1 MEKKEIKYIS
11 VKGMQSLIMILG
23 CIILNFA
30 FSKLA
35 AGLGLPIYLDN
46 IGTLM
51 AAILGGY
58 LPGIMTAILT
68 NTVNYFIDDSSIYYA
83 ALSAMIAISATV
95 MSRRGKF
102 KSLLGYVELIVIIA
116 LIGGGLGSIITWFLH
131 NVPTEGLVY
140 DMMQSCSS
148 VLRTKTFGSFF
159 LVSILMDLI
168 DKTITVVI
176 SVVFMHLIP
185 KEKRDE
191 LWLYGWRQAPMSD
204 EEVQSVYRSTVTKTK
219 LSSKFALALII
230 SSVLI
235 ATGIIYVSAT
245 IFSDYSRI
253 QHERLAGGL
262 ATLVA
267 DSLDPDMIDTYMEE
281 GDNAPGYKE
290 TEALLYDIKNSSD
303 DIKYV
308 YVYDIQEDGCHVV
321 FDLDT
326 DELKGE
332 EPGTVVP
339 FDESFLPQVPKLLK
353 GLPIEPMESNDTY
366 GWLFTVYK
374 PVYDSNGE
382 CKCYAAVDIAV
393 TDMNSYVRDFT
404 VKIILLFM
412 GFFILI
418 LFTGIWLANYHIV
431 LPINSIT
438 ARAND
443 FAYSTDGLDESDH
456 SVMEDNLEKIRSL
469 DIRTGD
475 EVENLY
481 DAFVKMTEDSVT
493 YTKNIK
499 EQSEAISELQRGLIM
514 TMADMVEGRD
524 SDTGNHIRKT
534 AAYARIIM
542 DGLRDRGYYADQLT
556 DKFVYDVER
565 SAPLHDI
572 GKISVSDVILNK
584 PGKLTDEEF
593 EIMKTHTTA
602 GKELLDKV
610 IKTVNG
616 ESYLDEGRNLAAYH
630 HEKWNGT
637 GYPEG
642 LAGEDIPLSARIM
655 AIADVFDA
663 LSSKRCYKDAFPFDK
678 AVSIIKEDSGTH
690 FDPKCVEAFM
700 DNIDR
705 VKEVLDYYNALEAG
719 GEKVRGR
726 EKKQNN

>member
-1 MEKKEIKYIS
+1 
-11 VKGMQSLIMILG
+11 
-23 CIILNFA
+23 
-30 FSKLA
+30 
-35 AGLGLPIYLDN
+35 
-46 IGTLM
+46 
-51 AAILGGY
+51 
-58 LPGIMTAILT
+58 
-68 NTVNYFIDDSSIYYA
+68 
-83 ALSAMIAISATV
+83 
-95 MSRRGKF
+95 
-102 KSLLGYVELIVIIA
+102 
-116 LIGGGLGSIITWFLH
+116 
-131 NVPTEGLVY
+131 
-140 DMMQSCSS
+140 
-148 VLRTKTFGSFF
+148 
-159 LVSILMDLI
+159 
-168 DKTITVVI
+168 
-176 SVVFMHLIP
+176 
-185 KEKRDE
+185 
-191 LWLYGWRQAPMSD
+191 
-204 EEVQSVYRSTVTKTK
+204 
-219 LSSKFALALII
+219 
-230 SSVLI
+230 
-235 ATGIIYVSAT
+235 
-245 IFSDYSRI
+245 
-253 QHERLAGGL
+253 
-262 ATLVA
+262 
-267 DSLDPDMIDTYMEE
+267 
-281 GDNAPGYKE
+281 
-290 TEALLYDIKNSSD
+290 
-303 DIKYV
+303 
-308 YVYDIQEDGCHVV
+308 
-321 FDLDT
+321 
-326 DELKGE
+326 
-332 EPGTVVP
+332 
-339 FDESFLPQVPKLLK
+339 
-353 GLPIEPMESNDTY
+353 
-366 GWLFTVYK
+366 
-374 PVYDSNGE
+374 
-382 CKCYAAVDIAV
+382 
-393 TDMNSYVRDFT
+393 MNSYVRDFI
-404 VKIILLFM
+404 VRIILLFL

-456 SVMEDNLEKIRSL
+456 SVMEDNLEKIKSL

-542 DGLRDRGYYADQLT
+542 DGLRDRGYYSEQLT
-556 DKFVYDVER
+556 DKFVHDVER

-584 PGKLTDEEF
+584 PGKLTEEEF

-610 IKTVNG
+610 IDTVNG

-663 LSSKRCYKDAFPFDK
+663 VSSKRCYKDAIPFDK

-719 GEKVRGR
+719 GKNVRGR